1 MSKLTTNTTDLQA
14 ILDKVNALPDAGSN
28 EPVLQEKTAT
38 PTTSSQTISPDS
50 GYDGLSE
57 VTIVGD
63 ENLVAENIAMGVD
76 IFGVTGTYAGG
87 KVAVGTFQ
95 PTDKIAGANKLIAS
109 ISGLGFTPSYI
120 LITAR
125 STANLTTTNT
135 VTALGVKPY
144 YIAFC
149 EKSGNIIRTQYLYN
163 GYVRGTFTDETYA
176 SLTVN
181 NDGFEFFTGSHQY
194 CYVPT
199 SFIYHYVAIE

>member
-14 ILDKVNALPDAGSN
+14 ILDKVNALS
-28 EPVLQEKTAT
+28 EPTCQEKTVSPSTSTQTVT
-38 PTTSSQTISPDS
+38 PDW
-50 GYDGLSE
+50 GYDGLSQ
-57 VTIVGD
+57 VTVVGD
-63 ENLVAENIAMGVD
+63 ENLTAENIAMGVD

-95 PTDKIAGANKLIAS
+95 PTDKVAGANKLIAS

-125 STANLTTTNT
+125 STANVKTTVT
-135 VTALGVKPY
+135 VTALGAKPY

-149 EKSGNIIRTQYLYN
+149 EKSGNVIRTQYLN
-163 GYVRGTFTDETYA
+163 DGYVRGTSTDETYA

-194 CYVPT
+194 CYAPT
-199 SFIYHYVAIE
+199 SFMYHYVAIE